1 MQGIAAFPDTIVP
14 RFVDVPEPPSAG
26 ACHVLCRTLELG
38 VCGTDREILHSA
50 RPMTP
55 AGDGFLV
62 LGHECLAR
70 VESLGEGA
78 EALMPATSSDGAL
91 RPLAVGDLV
100 VPTVRRP
107 GPNRRPRRLDMQPM
121 GNYTERGI
129 VEQHGFSTP
138 WWTEQPE
145 FLLRVPA
152 ELRALAV
159 LAEPLSVAEKGVNE
173 AILVQTARLEP
184 GVWQSPCEAKGGI
197 NGPPPRVLVTGL
209 GPIGFAGAIASLA
222 RGWPTTVYGRD
233 KPDTFRAQL
242 VEQLGAKYLSAD
254 ATDLDP
260 KDVEADGYELILE
273 CTGSD
278 DVMVASA
285 ASLVS
290 CGVLVWLGSTRRP
303 KRMMRDG
310 VLRNHIH
317 LGTVNSAARDFRDAL
332 VHLAQFQKTR
342 PAALAAL
349 VTARVPPRDALWH
362 YENREPQGIKTVVMY
377 A

>member
-14 RFVDVPEPPSAG
+14 RFVDVREPAG
-26 ACHVLCRTLELG
+26 AGARHVLCRTLELG

-50 RPMTP
+50 RPMSP

-70 VESLGEGA
+70 VESLGEGT
-78 EALMPATSSDGAL
+78 EALLPAASSDGAA

-107 GPNRRPRRLDMQPM
+107 GPQRRERRLDMQPM
-121 GNYTERGI
+121 GSYTERGI

-152 ELRALAV
+152 ELRDLAV
-159 LAEPLSVAEKGVNE
+159 FAEPLSIAEKAINE
-173 AILVQTARLEP
+173 ALLLQTARLEP
-184 GVWQSPCEAKGGI
+184 DVWQ
-197 NGPPPRVLVTGL
+197 NPPPRVLVTGL
-209 GPIGFAGAIASLA
+209 GPIGFAGVIAAVA

-233 KPDTFRAQL
+233 KPDTFRARL
-242 VEQLGAKYLSAD
+242 VEQLGAKYLAAD
-254 ATDLDP
+254 AVDLSP
-260 KDVEADGYELILE
+260 SDVETNGFELILE
-273 CTGSD
+273 CTGAD
-278 DVMVASA
+278 DVMVATSA
-285 ASLVS
+285 LLVS

-303 KRMMRDG
+303 KPIEHNVARMMRDG

-342 PAALAAL
+342 PTALAAL

-377 A
+377 G